1 MSGNSVVQGN
11 QLFRTPDQYNKSLVL
26 MIKIK
31 LIYVLQNLD
40 LKFMTFL
47 KGKYFLIIYY
57 LHVLSV
63 LQM

>member
-1 MSGNSVVQGN
+1 
-11 QLFRTPDQYNKSLVL
+11 

-40 LKFMTFL
+40 LKFLTFL